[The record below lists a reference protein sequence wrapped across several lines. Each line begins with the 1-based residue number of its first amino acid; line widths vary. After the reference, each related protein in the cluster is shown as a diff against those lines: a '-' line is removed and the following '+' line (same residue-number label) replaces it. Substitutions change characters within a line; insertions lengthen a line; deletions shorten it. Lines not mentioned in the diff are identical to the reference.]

1 MANRRRLRALCSRLC
16 APSRSSGGLLL
27 GRLGVLGGF
36 SRLWIYISLGCLE
49 LRRDALEGGEEEPS
63 VLVVGTPLCG

>member
-1 MANRRRLRALCSRLC
+1 
-16 APSRSSGGLLL
+16 
-27 GRLGVLGGF
+27 VLGGF